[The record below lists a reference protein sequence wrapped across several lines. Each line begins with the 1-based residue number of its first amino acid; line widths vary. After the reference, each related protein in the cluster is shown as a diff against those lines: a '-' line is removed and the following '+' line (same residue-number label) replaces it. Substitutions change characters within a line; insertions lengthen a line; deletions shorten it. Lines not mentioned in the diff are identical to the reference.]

1 MLFIKMS
8 KMTKQTTGEAEAL
21 EQWAILVLPWLP
33 PSTLSAA
40 ASTCRS
46 LRRVAAA
53 VNSRRVADAARG
65 LEIYPIPFHN
75 PTSDPTPY
83 SYFLYSRFP
92 FSSPPPFC
100 QSWGGNLSRP
110 ATNPFSLADFISSVT
125 TVSFFSGCDCVNC
138 SIDGGCPCSGF
149 DDGGGIGVGSLR
161 ECGVHCSCGLEC
173 VNRTTQRGIGVR
185 VKIVRDLKKGWGL
198 HADQVLNRGE
208 FICEYAG
215 AITCVQTQGGLSK
228 YFPISVGL
236 HQGSALSLYLPA
248 LVMDV
253 LTRHLP
259 EDVPW
264 CMLFADDIPFVD
276 KIREGVKAKLEVWRS
291 TLESKG
297 FRLSR
302 SKTEYME
309 CNFSSNRPCGG
320 IVTLGNQVINKSTR
334 FRYLGSIVQSDG
346 EIDGDII
353 SRIQVGWLKWR
364 NASGLLCD
372 RKVPLKLEGKFY
384 KMVVRPAMLYG
395 AECWPLKEKHN
406 TKLSVAEMRMLRWM
420 SSFTL
425 RDRIRN
431 EHIREKVGVA
441 PVEDKIRKFD
451 FNSKRSICVNNISDC
466 EIRALSEFVT
476 TEEARRRLQ
485 TYDELAFT
493 NKLSPALLVVREHLP
508 SGKAC
513 LRVNIDA
520 TKIGNVAR
528 FINHSCDGGNLTV
541 VLVRNSGSF
550 LPRLCF
556 FAAVDISEGEELTF
570 SYGDTHLRPNGLPC
584 FCGKE
589 ACMGVLPSEET

>member
-1 MLFIKMS
+1 MS
-8 KMTKQTTGEAEAL
+8 KLTKQTTGEAESL

-33 PSTLSAA
+33 PSALSAA

-46 LRRVAAA
+46 LSRVAAT

-110 ATNPFSLADFISSVT
+110 ATNPFSLANFISSVT
-125 TVSFFSGCDCVNC
+125 TVSFFSGCDCVGC

-198 HADQVLNRGE
+198 HADQVLNKGE

-215 AITCVQTQGGLSK
+215 
-228 YFPISVGL
+228 
-236 HQGSALSLYLPA
+236 
-248 LVMDV
+248 
-253 LTRHLP
+253 
-259 EDVPW
+259 
-264 CMLFADDIPFVD
+264 
-276 KIREGVKAKLEVWRS
+276 
-291 TLESKG
+291 
-297 FRLSR
+297 
-302 SKTEYME
+302 
-309 CNFSSNRPCGG
+309 
-320 IVTLGNQVINKSTR
+320 
-334 FRYLGSIVQSDG
+334 
-346 EIDGDII
+346 
-353 SRIQVGWLKWR
+353 
-364 NASGLLCD
+364 
-372 RKVPLKLEGKFY
+372 
-384 KMVVRPAMLYG
+384 
-395 AECWPLKEKHN
+395 
-406 TKLSVAEMRMLRWM
+406 
-420 SSFTL
+420 
-425 RDRIRN
+425 
-431 EHIREKVGVA
+431 
-441 PVEDKIRKFD
+441 
-451 FNSKRSICVNNISDC
+451 
-466 EIRALSEFVT
+466 EFVT

-485 TYDELAFT
+485 TYDELAST

-528 FINHSCDGGNLTV
+528 FINHSCDGGNLMV

-556 FAAVDISEGEELTF
+556 FAALDISEGEELTF